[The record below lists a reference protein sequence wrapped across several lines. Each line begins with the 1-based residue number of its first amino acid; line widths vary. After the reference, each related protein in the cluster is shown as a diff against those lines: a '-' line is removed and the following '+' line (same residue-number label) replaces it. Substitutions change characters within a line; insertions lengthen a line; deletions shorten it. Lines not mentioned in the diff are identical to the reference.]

1 MASSNNRMRIYI
13 RGNQLTDEV
22 QARIFETGG
31 NFTQHDT
38 IGEGDNVVAVWEL
51 AHYEIKA
58 WEDVAKWMAEV
69 GVDFNTESLPLVGK
83 REKPR

>member
-13 RGNQLTDEV
+13 RGNQLTDDI

-38 IGEGDNVVAVWEL
+38 IGEGDNAVTVWEL
-51 AHYEIKA
+51 ARYNSVA
-58 WEDVAKWMAEV
+58 WEEVAKWLVEM
-69 GVDFNTESLPLVGK
+69 GVDFNTEILPPAGK
-83 REKPR
+83 KSR